1 MERGLSAVSLGRR
14 ASRAM
19 LNDEALSLRISGSPV
34 HRRVSKPNLLDFNP
48 SLATLAKKYAWDWL
62 AILLLM
68 VVLVI
73 TEELK
78 PFEKSIYNETDQ
90 ETWRYSYPLHTK
102 NTVPAWAVPVL
113 STCGPASI
121 FIAWYIIWRPSRWE
135 MHNLILG
142 LMASVF
148 ACALITNMIKITVGR
163 PRPNF
168 AERCWPGGQSHQ
180 YSSVG
185 VPQCSSNSVDP
196 AEGRKSFPS
205 GHTSWSTSG
214 LAYLSLWLA
223 GKLHCFD
230 GHGHPWKAI
239 VSVMP
244 TGLAVWIGITRLQDY
259 WHHWEDVTVG
269 FLLGVLCAFVSY
281 RQHYPG
287 IASQRAGEAFV
298 ISKGFTETVSASPQS
313 DRSIWAASSSDSGLA
328 SLAVRLRTLPGSAEY
343 SQDGEEI
350 RQEDLGTA
358 ASERQ
363 DFLDSHV

>member
-244 TGLAVWIGITRLQDY
+244 TGLAVWIGITRLQ
-259 WHHWEDVTVG
+259 
-269 FLLGVLCAFVSY
+269 VS
-281 RQHYPG
+281 
-287 IASQRAGEAFV
+287 
-298 ISKGFTETVSASPQS
+298 
-313 DRSIWAASSSDSGLA
+313 
-328 SLAVRLRTLPGSAEY
+328 
-343 SQDGEEI
+343 
-350 RQEDLGTA
+350 
-358 ASERQ
+358 
-363 DFLDSHV
+363 